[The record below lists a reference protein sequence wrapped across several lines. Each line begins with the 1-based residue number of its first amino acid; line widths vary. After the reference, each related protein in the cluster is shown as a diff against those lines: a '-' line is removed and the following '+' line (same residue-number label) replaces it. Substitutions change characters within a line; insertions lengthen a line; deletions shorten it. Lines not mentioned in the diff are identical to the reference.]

1 MRFWLLILFVSTTSA
16 SEIGEISELKGNG
29 EITRVDSSET
39 LTAELDSDI
48 YSFDDVRTGNGRM
61 AIQFIDDSV
70 LKLTE
75 HSKVVI
81 DKFIFDPDPSKSKM
95 AFNMASG
102 TARFITG
109 KLGMINKENISIT
122 TPTATIGIRGTDFT
136 TTVDELGRSLVILL
150 PNKDGSSSGEIT
162 VTTASGVE
170 VLNEPF
176 QATMV
181 SAWEQPPTRPV
192 TLANMTLGLID
203 NMLIVSRP
211 QEVEQAVEEQQT
223 GTSPTAELDKDFFED
238 APDLDCDALVE
249 ECDEESEEVTR
260 LDIDLLGIDLLVDLL
275 ALVETTSKKKNQ
287 TTVLQ
292 GVELEGIIAG
302 FDPVYQTY
310 TFVEDG
316 LIYFVHEGANRYD
329 IGIDINAGT
338 YLYIN
343 NAGVI
348 MEVEINGAGDNVI
361 IINPV
366 SYTHLTLPT
375 KRIV

>member
-1 MRFWLLILFVSTTSA
+1 MRFWLLILFVSTISA
-16 SEIGEISELKGNG
+16 SEIGGISELTGNG
-29 EITRVDSSET
+29 EITRVDSSEA
-39 LTAELDSDI
+39 LTAELNSDI
-48 YSFDDVRTGNGRM
+48 FSYDDVRTGKGRL
-61 AIQFIDDSV
+61 AIQFLDDSV
-70 LKLTE
+70 VKLTE
-75 HSKVVI
+75 HSKLII
-81 DKFIFDPDPSKSKM
+81 DEYIFDPDPSKSKM
-95 AFNMASG
+95 ALNMASG

-109 KLGMINKENISIT
+109 KLGKINKQNISIK

-150 PNKDGSSSGEIT
+150 PDEDGTSSGEIT

-170 VLNEPF
+170 ILNEPF

-181 SAWEQPPTRPV
+181 SAWETPPTRPV

-211 QEVEQAVEEQQT
+211 EEVNEAVEEQQS
-223 GTSPTAELDKDFFED
+223 GSSPTAELDKDFFED
-238 APDLDCDALVE
+238 APDLNCDALVE
-249 ECDEESEEVTR
+249 ECDDEEKEITR
-260 LDIDLLGIDLLVDLL
+260 LDIDLLSIDLLVDLL
-275 ALVETTSKKKNQ
+275 ALVETASKKSKQ
-287 TTVLQ
+287 DSTILQ
-292 GVELEGIIAG
+292 GVELTGIIGG

-329 IGIDINAGT
+329 IGIDVNAGT
-338 YLYIN
+338 YLFIN

-361 IINPV
+361 IINQSP
-366 SYTHLTLPT
+366 
-375 KRIV
+375 

>member
-16 SEIGEISELKGNG
+16 SEIGGISELRGTG
-29 EITRVDSSET
+29 EITRADSSET

-48 YSFDDVRTGNGRM
+48 FSYDDVRTGNGRM
-61 AIQFIDDSV
+61 AIQFVDDSI

-81 DKFIFDPDPSKSKM
+81 DKFIFDPDPSKSQM

-150 PNKDGSSSGEIT
+150 PDQDGTSSGEIT

-170 VLNEPF
+170 ILNEPF

-181 SAWEQPPTRPV
+181 SAWETPPTRPV

-211 QEVEQAVEEQQT
+211 QEVEQAVEEQQGSST
-223 GTSPTAELDKDFFED
+223 TAELDKDFFED
-238 APDLDCDALVE
+238 APDLNCDALVE
-249 ECDEESEEVTR
+249 ECDETEEITR

-275 ALVETTSKKKNQ
+275 ALVETASKKSKSTQ
-287 TTVLQ
+287 VTTINS
-292 GVELEGIIAG
+292 VELTGIIAG
-302 FDPVYQTY
+302 YDPLYQTY

-329 IGIDINAGT
+329 IGIDVNAGT
-338 YLYIN
+338 YLFIN

-361 IINPV
+361 IINQSP
-366 SYTHLTLPT
+366 
-375 KRIV
+375 

>member
-16 SEIGEISELKGNG
+16 SEIGGISELRGTG

-39 LTAELDSDI
+39 LTAELNSDI
-48 YSFDDVRTGNGRM
+48 FSYDDVRTGNGRM
-61 AIQFIDDSV
+61 AIQFVDDSI

-81 DKFIFDPDPSKSKM
+81 DKFIFDPDPSKSQM

-150 PNKDGSSSGEIT
+150 PDQDGTSSGEIT

-170 VLNEPF
+170 ILNEPF

-181 SAWEQPPTRPV
+181 SAWETPPTPPV
-192 TLANMTLGLID
+192 TLGNMTLGLID

-211 QEVEQAVEEQQT
+211 QEVEQAVEEQQGSST
-223 GTSPTAELDKDFFED
+223 TAELDRDFFED
-238 APDLDCDALVE
+238 APDLNCDALVE
-249 ECDEESEEVTR
+249 ECEESEEITR
-260 LDIDLLGIDLLVDLL
+260 LDIDLLGMDLLVDLL
-275 ALVETTSKKKNQ
+275 ALVETASKKAKSNQ
-287 TTVLQ
+287 VATINS
-292 GVELEGIIAG
+292 VELTGIIAG
-302 FDPVYQTY
+302 YDPLYQTY

-329 IGIDINAGT
+329 IGIDVNAGT
-338 YLYIN
+338 YLFIN

-361 IINPV
+361 IINQSP
-366 SYTHLTLPT
+366 
-375 KRIV
+375 

>member
-1 MRFWLLILFVSTTSA
+1 
-16 SEIGEISELKGNG
+16 
-29 EITRVDSSET
+29 
-39 LTAELDSDI
+39 
-48 YSFDDVRTGNGRM
+48 M
-61 AIQFIDDSV
+61 A
-70 LKLTE
+70 L
-75 HSKVVI
+75 
-81 DKFIFDPDPSKSKM
+81 
-95 AFNMASG
+95 NMASG

-109 KLGMINKENISIT
+109 KLGKINKQNISIK

-150 PNKDGSSSGEIT
+150 PNEDGTSSGEIT

-170 VLNEPF
+170 ILNEPF
-176 QATMV
+176 QATLV
-181 SAWEQPPTRPV
+181 SAWETPPTRPV

-211 QEVEQAVEEQQT
+211 EEVNEAVEEQQS
-223 GTSPTAELDKDFFED
+223 GNSPTAELDKDFFED
-238 APDLDCDALVE
+238 APDLNCDALVE
-249 ECDEESEEVTR
+249 ECDDEEKEITR
-260 LDIDLLGIDLLVDLL
+260 LDIDLLSIDLLVDLL
-275 ALVETTSKKKNQ
+275 ALVETASKKSKQ
-287 TTVLQ
+287 DSTRLQ
-292 GVELEGIIAG
+292 GVELTGSIGG

-316 LIYFVHEGANRYD
+316 LIYFIHEGANRYD

-361 IINPV
+361 IINQSP
-366 SYTHLTLPT
+366 
-375 KRIV
+375 

>member
-1 MRFWLLILFVSTTSA
+1 MRFWLLILFVATTSA
-16 SEIGEISELKGNG
+16 SEIGEISELRGNG

-39 LTAELDSDI
+39 FTAELDSDI
-48 YSFDDVRTGNGRM
+48 FSYDDVRTGNGRM
-61 AIQFIDDSV
+61 AIQFVDDSI

-81 DKFIFDPDPSKSKM
+81 DEFIFDPDPSKSQM

-109 KLGMINKENISIT
+109 KLGMINKENISIK

-150 PNKDGSSSGEIT
+150 PDQNGSSSGEIT

-170 VLNEPF
+170 ILNEPF

-181 SAWEQPPTRPV
+181 SAWETPPTKPV

-211 QEVEQAVEEQQT
+211 QEVEQAVEEQQQ
-223 GTSPTAELDKDFFED
+223 GNSPTAELDKDFFED

-249 ECDEESEEVTR
+249 ECDEEDKEITR
-260 LDIDLLGIDLLVDLL
+260 LDIDLLGMDLLVDLL
-275 ALVETTSKKKNQ
+275 ALVETASKKSKSGQ
-287 TTVLQ
+287 VTTISS
-292 GVELEGIIAG
+292 VELTGIIAG
-302 FDPVYQTY
+302 YDPLYQTY

-316 LIYFVHEGANRYD
+316 LIYFVHEGANTYD

-338 YLYIN
+338 YLFIN

-361 IINPV
+361 IINQSP
-366 SYTHLTLPT
+366 
-375 KRIV
+375 

>member
-1 MRFWLLILFVSTTSA
+1 MRFWLLILFVGTISA
-16 SEIGEISELKGNG
+16 SEIGGISELTGNG
-29 EITRVDSSET
+29 EITRVDSSEA
-39 LTAELDSDI
+39 LTAELNSGI
-48 YSFDDVRTGNGRM
+48 FSYDDVRTGKGRL
-61 AIQFIDDSV
+61 AIQFLDDSV
-70 LKLTE
+70 VKLTE
-75 HSKVVI
+75 HSKLII
-81 DKFIFDPDPSKSKM
+81 DEYIFDPDPNKSKM
-95 AFNMASG
+95 ALNMASG

-109 KLGMINKENISIT
+109 KLGRINKQNISIK

-150 PNKDGSSSGEIT
+150 PDEDGTSSGEIT

-170 VLNEPF
+170 ILNEPF

-181 SAWEQPPTRPV
+181 SAWETPPTRPV

-211 QEVEQAVEEQQT
+211 EEVNEAVEEQQS
-223 GTSPTAELDKDFFED
+223 GNSPTAELDKDFFED
-238 APDLDCDALVE
+238 APDLNCDALVE
-249 ECDEESEEVTR
+249 ECDNEEKEITR
-260 LDIDLLGIDLLVDLL
+260 LDIDLLSIDLLVDLL
-275 ALVETTSKKKNQ
+275 ALVETASKKSKQ
-287 TTVLQ
+287 DSTILQ
-292 GVELEGIIAG
+292 GVELTGIIGG
-302 FDPVYQTY
+302 FDPLYQTY

-316 LIYFVHEGANRYD
+316 LIYFVHEGTNRYD

-361 IINPV
+361 IINQSP
-366 SYTHLTLPT
+366 
-375 KRIV
+375 

>member
-1 MRFWLLILFVSTTSA
+1 MRFWLLILFVGTISA
-16 SEIGEISELKGNG
+16 SEIGGISELRGNG
-29 EITRVDSSET
+29 EITRADSSKT
-39 LTAELDSDI
+39 LSAELNSDI
-48 YSFDDVRTGNGRM
+48 FSYDDVRTGNGRM
-61 AIQFIDDSV
+61 AIQFIDDSI

-75 HSKVVI
+75 HSKVII

-150 PNKDGSSSGEIT
+150 PNEDGSSSGEIT
-162 VTTASGVE
+162 VTTASGIE

-181 SAWEQPPTRPV
+181 STWETPPTRPV
-192 TLANMTLGLID
+192 ILANMTLGLID

-211 QEVEQAVEEQQT
+211 QEVQQAVEEQQ
-223 GTSPTAELDKDFFED
+223 GTSSTAELDKDFFED

-249 ECDEESEEVTR
+249 ECDENSEEVTR
-260 LDIDLLGIDLLVDLL
+260 LDIDLLSIDLLVDLL
-275 ALVETTSKKKNQ
+275 ALVETASKKAKSNQ
-287 TTVLQ
+287 VATISS
-292 GVELEGIIAG
+292 VELTGIIAG

-316 LIYFVHEGANRYD
+316 LIYFVHEGVNRYD
-329 IGIDINAGT
+329 IGIDVNAGT

-361 IINPV
+361 IINQSP
-366 SYTHLTLPT
+366 
-375 KRIV
+375 

>member
-1 MRFWLLILFVSTTSA
+1 MRFWLLILFVSTISA
-16 SEIGEISELKGNG
+16 SEIGGISELTGNG
-29 EITRVDSSET
+29 EITRVDSSEA
-39 LTAELDSDI
+39 LTAELNSDI
-48 YSFDDVRTGNGRM
+48 FSYDDVRTGKGRL
-61 AIQFIDDSV
+61 AIQFLDDSV
-70 LKLTE
+70 VKLTE
-75 HSKVVI
+75 HSKLII
-81 DKFIFDPDPSKSKM
+81 DEYIFDPDPSKSKM
-95 AFNMASG
+95 ALNMASG

-109 KLGMINKENISIT
+109 KLGKINKQNISIK

-150 PNKDGSSSGEIT
+150 PNEDGTSSGEIT

-170 VLNEPF
+170 ILNEPF

-181 SAWEQPPTRPV
+181 SAWETPPTRPV

-211 QEVEQAVEEQQT
+211 EEVNEAVEEQQS
-223 GTSPTAELDKDFFED
+223 GSSPTAELDKDFFED
-238 APDLDCDALVE
+238 APDLNCDALVE
-249 ECDEESEEVTR
+249 ECDDEEKEITR
-260 LDIDLLGIDLLVDLL
+260 LDIDLLSIDLLVDLL
-275 ALVETTSKKKNQ
+275 ALVETASKKSKQ
-287 TTVLQ
+287 DSTILQ
-292 GVELEGIIAG
+292 GVELTGIIGG

-316 LIYFVHEGANRYD
+316 LIYFVHEGTNRYD

-338 YLYIN
+338 YLFIN

-361 IINPV
+361 IINQSP
-366 SYTHLTLPT
+366 
-375 KRIV
+375 

>member
-1 MRFWLLILFVSTTSA
+1 MRIWLLILFSIPAFST
-16 SEIGEISELKGNG
+16 EIGEISELKGNG
-29 EITRVDSSET
+29 EITRVNSSEA

-48 YSFDDVRTGNGRM
+48 FSFDDVRTGNGRL
-61 AIQFIDDSV
+61 AIEFLDDSIV
-70 LKLTE
+70 RLTE
-75 HSKVVI
+75 HSKLII
-81 DKFIFDPDPSKSKM
+81 DEYIFDPDPSKSKM
-95 AFNMASG
+95 SLKMASG
-102 TARFITG
+102 TARFISGAFG
-109 KLGMINKENISIT
+109 KINKENITIN

-181 SAWEQPPTRPV
+181 SAWEQPPTQAV

-203 NMLIVSRP
+203 NMLIVQKP
-211 QEVEQAVEEQQT
+211 QEVEQAIEEQEA
-223 GTSPTAELDKDFFED
+223 GVSPTADLDKDFFED

-249 ECDEESEEVTR
+249 ECDEDNEEVTR
-260 LDIDLLGIDLLVDLL
+260 LDIDLLGIEFLVDLL
-275 ALVETTSKKKNQ
+275 ALMETSSRRNSQTSELN
-287 TTVLQ
+287 

-310 TFVEDG
+310 TFVEEG
-316 LIYFVHEGANRYD
+316 MIYFVHEGQNNYD

-348 MEVEINGAGDNVI
+348 LEVNINGAGDNVI
-361 IINPV
+361 IINQSP
-366 SYTHLTLPT
+366 
-375 KRIV
+375 